1 MRRACGR
8 ACNRACNSHR
18 VGLGWLPVAFLVT
31 LPLSAAAQRSE
42 LDGAWM
48 QLSASRPL
56 VELTPAGQAAVAD
69 YVPLR
74 DDPDLQC
81 KPGSLTNVI
90 GIPDPPFE
98 IRLHDGYVEINFE
111 YMDVKRRVPLDPE
124 LRLDDA
130 PYTVADHP
138 HLGRSIGRYDG
149 ETLVVETAGSYA
161 GLLETRGEA
170 EGYPQ
175 STQMVMEERYRADG
189 DSLFVDITHTDPVYY
204 LDSFT
209 MSFEFFRVDFEILE
223 FGCTIEA
230 ASYDDRL

>member
-1 MRRACGR
+1 MQSADRRRTQLA
-8 ACNRACNSHR
+8 
-18 VGLGWLPVAFLVT
+18 WLTPVLFLA
-31 LPLSAAAQRSE
+31 LPMGATAQFAE

-48 QLSASRPL
+48 QLSATRPY
-56 VELTPAGQAAVAD
+56 VELTAVGKEAVAN

-74 DDPDLQC
+74 DDPDLHC

-130 PYTVADHP
+130 PYTATDYP
-138 HLGRSIGRYDG
+138 HLGRSIGRYEG
-149 ETLVVETAGSYA
+149 GTLVIETIDSEKGF
-161 GLLETRGEA
+161 LETRGAA

-175 STQMVMEERYRADG
+175 STQMRMEERYRAEG
-189 DSLFVDITHTDPVYY
+189 DSLYVDILHTDPVNYT
-204 LDSFT
+204 DSFT

-223 FGCTIEA
+223 FGCTIDA
-230 ASYDDRL
+230 ANYDDRL

>member
-1 MRRACGR
+1 MERTIERLRLVALV
-8 ACNRACNSHR
+8 SPLFI
-18 VGLGWLPVAFLVT
+18 VLPTIA
-31 LPLSAAAQRSE
+31 SAERGE

-48 QLSASRPL
+48 QLSAVRPP
-56 VELTPAGQAAVAD
+56 VELTDDGKAAVAD

-81 KPGSLTNVI
+81 KPASLTNVI

-124 LRLDDA
+124 LRLDEA

-138 HLGRSIGRYDG
+138 HLGRSVGQYIGDDLVITTGDLQDG
-149 ETLVVETAGSYA
+149 FVD
-161 GLLETRGEA
+161 TRGEA

-175 STQMVMEERYRADG
+175 STQMYMEERYRADG
-189 DSLFVDITHTDPVYY
+189 DSLFVEITHTDPVNY

-223 FGCTIEA
+223 FGCTIDA